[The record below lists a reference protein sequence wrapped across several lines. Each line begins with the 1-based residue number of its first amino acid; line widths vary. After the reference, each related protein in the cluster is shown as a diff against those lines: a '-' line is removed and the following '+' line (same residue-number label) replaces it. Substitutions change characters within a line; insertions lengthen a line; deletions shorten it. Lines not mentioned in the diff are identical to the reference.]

1 MFDYDTIMGPI
12 YNSPAI
18 SLQDGALHAVRPPKL
33 FRNDQGVTNIIDCRS
48 SWGHGSPSIG
58 LFDASVIKQADAIA
72 AERPLRH
79 RGDACELF
87 RVVRG
92 EPHGCDPPKAHRS
105 WMGRRPTHSRT
116 VCGVT
121 TAPSGRFDMCFYF
134 AIGKTSWVGVLRRL
148 ISFDN

>member
-121 TAPSGRFDMCFYF
+121 TAPEEDSTCVSIFRLGRL
-134 AIGKTSWVGVLRRL
+134 AGVGVLRQL
-148 ISFDN
+148 AGLDN